1 LLERS
6 TRDLAHYTT
15 ANPSF
20 AGRRVLFAV
29 LVVASMAVMLWLM
42 AMALSPGGFDL
53 VDVVILVLFGLILP
67 WVVIGFW
74 NSTIGFLIMR
84 FARDPVAAVLPLA
97 ARIRG
102 DEPITAATA
111 ILMCIR
117 NEAPQRVVRNLEL
130 LMSELVS
137 AGVADRFHVY
147 VLSDTNMA
155 DVATQEENQFGALKA
170 RWRDRIALTYRRRDI
185 NTGFKAGNV
194 RDFCDRWGDLHELA
208 ITLDTDSL
216 MSGAAALR
224 LVRIM
229 QAEPKL
235 GILQGLVIG
244 LPSTSAFA
252 RLFQFGMRL
261 SMRSFTLGSAWWQG
275 DCGPYWGHNAVLRLA
290 PFIAHC
296 KLPVLPEDARFGG
309 HVLSHDQIEATL
321 MRSCGY
327 EVRALPEEDLG
338 WEENPPTLIEFVRR
352 DLRWCQGNMQ
362 YWHFLAWPG
371 LKLVSRYQL
380 AFAILMFV
388 SSPAWIGLLVVGVLM
403 AAVTANPADVI
414 RTDVGNAVFAL
425 VLVMWFWPKVTTAID
440 ILLRPNLLR
449 AFGGIPTFVES
460 IAAEAVFSVLLAP
473 IMWFG
478 HTMFITGLLFGRTI
492 GWIGQVRDD
501 HSVPV
506 SVAVRNFWPHSA
518 FGIAMLGLL
527 ALTQPSAIP
536 YAFFIAGGLAL
547 SIPLAVITSK
557 PKLGQAFTRVGIG
570 RLPEETEPPV
580 ILKTLAVPAV
590 VVAASKP
597 RAA

>member
-1 LLERS
+1 MLERS

-20 AGRRVLFAV
+20 AGRRVLFGV
-29 LVVASMAVMLWLM
+29 LVASSMAAMLWLM
-42 AMALSPGGFDL
+42 AMALSPGGFGAADI
-53 VDVVILVLFGLILP
+53 VILILFALILP

-74 NSTIGFLIMR
+74 NATFGFLIMR
-84 FARDPVAAVLPLA
+84 FARDPVAAVLPVA

-130 LMSELVS
+130 LMTELVT
-137 AGVADRFHVY
+137 AGVANRFHVY
-147 VLSDTNMA
+147 VLSDTNVA
-155 DVATQEENQFGALKA
+155 DVATLEETQFGALAA
-170 RWRDRIALTYRRRDI
+170 RWRGGIALTYRRREI

-194 RDFCDRWGDLHELA
+194 RDFCDRWGDQHELA

-296 KLPVLPEDARFGG
+296 ELPVLPEDARFGG

-388 SSPAWIGLLVVGVLM
+388 SSPAGIGLLVVGSLM
-403 AAVTANPADVI
+403 AALAENPASVI
-414 RTDVGNAVFAL
+414 QANVGIAVFAL
-425 VLVMWFWPKVTTAID
+425 VLVMWFWPKVTTVID
-440 ILLRPNLLR
+440 ILLRPDLLR
-449 AFGGIPTFVES
+449 AFGGIPIFMAS

-506 SVAVRNFWPHSA
+506 AVAVRNFWPHTA
-518 FGIAMLGLL
+518 LGIATLGLL
-527 ALTQPSAIP
+527 AATQPASIL

-557 PKLGQAFTRVGIG
+557 PKLGHAFTRIGIG

-597 RAA
+597 RSA